1 MTEPHPPGNYTIT
14 RKLPSEILFF
24 QILPKLPVTSLPNFM
39 CVCKKWHSFLK
50 SSVFANTYHHHHQ
63 NHPKYLLLS
72 TCRIQKKYR
81 SIDCESPKDGL
92 TAVRTRPS
100 FWTLHYS
107 DTPELSILTSL
118 HGLLCVGISELSLSP
133 EYSDLILWNPLTGEH
148 KMLSKKGSSH
158 EECYKNNVG
167 LFGLYY
173 ISSDDD
179 YKLLRVT
186 EHQNIYIYT
195 LRSDSWRKVESTEDF
210 QQMAS
215 NLTSSRNL
223 RQRPVR
229 HILLHEKLYFLNQVD
244 RIETF
249 IKTYSI
255 VRFDTKTE
263 IFTEIAMP
271 SFGNQ
276 MTDCLDFM
284 VQNGCLHFCVAILI
298 EKENYMPNR
307 SCYEMI
313 ECWRMDEDGDWTKV
327 LTYGPMSF
335 FIWGRSLLHLMR
347 NGNFLIQHLSNVYV
361 LDIKNHTKEMVFA
374 CEKIDYDHSTDGTG
388 KFIETI
394 PPMGKY
400 IETTLSP
407 HQYDV
412 TSPSYSLPRKYFCI
426 IAISLVSAIF
436 GPLKGSYSFKMIN
449 FRILKDTYFV
459 S

>member
-1 MTEPHPPGNYTIT
+1 
-14 RKLPSEILFF
+14 
-24 QILPKLPVTSLPNFM
+24 M
-39 CVCKKWHSFLK
+39 CVCKKWHSLLT
-50 SSVFANTYHHHHQ
+50 SSVFANTYQHHHQ
-63 NHPKYLLLS
+63 NHPKYLLL
-72 TCRIQKKYR
+72 TACGTEETFR

-92 TAVRTRPS
+92 TAVRRTPY
-100 FWTLHYS
+100 FWSTLKHFFDS
-107 DTPELSILTSL
+107 SHLSILTSL
-118 HGLLCVGISELSLSP
+118 HGLLCVGKSEDSHAP
-133 EYSDLILWNPLTGEH
+133 EYLDLFLWNPLTGEY
-148 KMLSKKGSSH
+148 KMLSKKGSH
-158 EECYKNNVG
+158 KECYENNGG

-186 EHQNIYIYT
+186 DPPNIYIYT

-215 NLTSSRNL
+215 NLTSSGNF
-223 RQRPVR
+223 RPEELLLS
-229 HILLHEKLYFLNQVD
+229 HILLNEKLYFLKQVD
-244 RIETF
+244 RRGTYINS
-249 IKTYSI
+249 YSI
-255 VRFDTKTE
+255 MRFDTKTE

-276 MTDCLDFM
+276 MTDCLGFM
-284 VQNGCLHFCVAILI
+284 VQSGCLHFCVAILI

-307 SCYEMI
+307 CCYEMI

-335 FIWGRSLLHLMR
+335 FIWGPSLLHLMR

-361 LDIKNHTKEMVFA
+361 LDIKNHTKEMVYA
-374 CEKIDYDHSTDGTG
+374 CQKIYYNGTETD
-388 KFIETI
+388 IETI

-407 HQYDV
+407 HQYEV
-412 TSPSYSLPRKYFCI
+412 TSPSYSLPCKYFCI
-426 IAISLVSAIF
+426 LFAISLVSAIF

-449 FRILKDTYFV
+449 FRILKDISFV